1 MRDSRVPSKDDP
13 HSPQGQRG
21 LTNGLHSSPRIFRSS
36 NGGGSGPPGKTN
48 GLTNGSKGRINGLG
62 RTNGLTN
69 GHTNGLTNGSKG
81 RVNGLGRT
89 NGRTN
94 GLTNGITNGVR
105 VGRVNGLTNG
115 LTNGIT
121 NGFVNGVGAV
131 NGFRLS
137 YQPRILGR
145 GPGPMRRKLLAVL
158 VLVAIVV
165 AVPYAL
171 VFSFPPEHV
180 KIDGYF
186 MDWMTAQVY
195 RDQPDNPSPDTT
207 LVGYAMKYDSEGSY
221 FYVATNGRAFGDSNT
236 GADRY
241 YIFIDRDGNSLSGYS
256 IRGLG
261 ADSLVELV
269 GWNRTL
275 MSGTTYTFDTHA
287 SRLDFAGFSPSSN
300 PTVAFKD
307 GKIEL
312 ATSVALGSKS
322 VALVCARHTGSPDD
336 WSDVNFRAAG
346 AALVMSEIHDAPEVT
361 QGVTDEHMLSLTVSG
376 KGPTASVSG
385 LRFQFL
391 GNTTPISISAYE
403 GAQKIGT
410 STNST
415 LTFEDPLSAGER
427 RSHELVIVA
436 SFSESS
442 NAGSFGLRL
451 DASRPAIVDSNAT
464 VRIQSVQTNATVS
477 YIRQAPGNIVVDGA
491 FGDWDMRLPL
501 EDALNDT
508 LIDGAVP
515 CWNPD
520 VDIRHAKAA
529 SSATEA
535 FFYMSVNGTMLGGSS
550 IPGSTVR
557 WVSGQTANVTN
568 ETHTLYGTD
577 YAFVFIDVDRNVST
591 GYYIGGSE
599 ACIAVVGKEGSILS
613 AKAYSIQSTG
623 WVDAGDAE
631 AALDGYQLEI
641 GGSFQ
646 ALGLTLGQ
654 NYPITFVAQDWQGC
668 QDEASMFLPART
680 MALMAFPGMLINE
693 IYSLPPPTKPNDWIE
708 LYNTGTTPIDIG
720 GWELYVDGVLVY
732 TFPSETVQPGGFY
745 VASNLNFHAGRVYE
759 LYDNLDLIDS
769 VTLPTWHEASYGRVG
784 GPGDGYSRW
793 SGMTPT
799 PGAIN
804 VGEYPIPEFG
814 SLLPALA
821 IVPIMFIV
829 INRAKRASRSAPE
842 E

>member
-1 MRDSRVPSKDDP
+1 MVPSRNDL
-13 HSPQGQRG
+13 HSPQDQRG
-21 LTNGLHSSPRIFRSS
+21 LTNGLHSSPRVFRSS
-36 NGGGSGPPGKTN
+36 SGGDNGPPGK
-48 GLTNGSKGRINGLG
+48 
-62 RTNGLTN
+62 
-69 GHTNGLTNGSKG
+69 TNGLTNGSKG

-89 NGRTN
+89 NGLTNGRTN

-105 VGRVNGLTNG
+105 IGRVNG

-121 NGFVNGVGAV
+121 NGFVNGAGAV

-137 YQPRILGR
+137 YQPRILGP

-158 VLVAIVV
+158 VLVAIVL

-171 VFSFPPEHV
+171 VFTFPPEHV

-195 RDQPDNPSPDTT
+195 TDSPNNPSPDTT

-221 FYVATNGRAFGDSNT
+221 FYIAINGRAFGDSNT
-236 GADRY
+236 GADAY

-261 ADSLVELV
+261 ADLLVQLV
-269 GWNRTL
+269 GWNGTL
-275 MSGTTYTFDTHA
+275 KSGTTYSFDPLA
-287 SRLDFAGFSPSSN
+287 SRLDFAGFSPSSS

-312 ATSVALGSKS
+312 ATSVALGSRS
-322 VALVCARHTGSPDD
+322 IALVCARHTDGPDD
-336 WSDVNFRAAG
+336 WSDVNFRAVG
-346 AALVMSEIHDAPEVT
+346 AALVMSEIHDAPAVT
-361 QGVTDEHMLSLTVSG
+361 QGITDEHVLSLTISG
-376 KGPTASVSG
+376 KGPSVSVSE

-391 GNTTPISISAYE
+391 GSIAPISISAYE
-403 GAQKIGT
+403 GPQKIGT

-415 LTFEDPLSAGER
+415 LTFEKPLRVNER
-427 RSHELVIVA
+427 SSHELVIVA

-442 NAGSFGLRL
+442 DAGSFGLRL
-451 DASRPAIVDSNAT
+451 DESRPAIMDSNAT
-464 VRIQSVQTNATVS
+464 VTIHSVQTNATLY
-477 YIRQAPGNIVVDGA
+477 YIRQAPGNIVIDGA
-491 FGDWDMRLPL
+491 FGDWDMMMPA
-501 EDALNDT
+501 EDASNDT
-508 LIDGAVP
+508 FIDGTVP

-520 VDIRHAKAA
+520 VDIRNVKAA
-529 SSATEA
+529 STATEA

-550 IPGSTVR
+550 IPGNTVR
-557 WVSGQTANVTN
+557 WVSGQMTNITN

-577 YAFVFIDVDRNVST
+577 YAFVFIDIDRNAST

-613 AKAYSIQSTG
+613 AKAFKIESTG

-641 GGSFQ
+641 GGTFQ

-654 NYPITFVAQDWQGC
+654 NYPITFVAQDWRGC
-668 QDEASMFLPART
+668 QDEASMFLPARA
-680 MALMAFPGMLINE
+680 MASKAFPGMLINE
-693 IYSLPPPTKPNDWIE
+693 IYSIPPSTRNSDWIE
-708 LYNTGTTPIDIG
+708 LYNTGTTPVDIG
-720 GWELYVDGVLVY
+720 GWQVWVDGVLVY
-732 TFPSETVQPGGFY
+732 TFPSLPPASVVQPGGFY
-745 VASNLNFHAGRVYE
+745 VAYNLEFSSGRNYR
-759 LYDNLDLIDS
+759 LYDNADPHNLIDEVNMPS
-769 VTLPTWHEASYGRVG
+769 WHSKSYGRVG
-784 GPGDGYSRW
+784 GPGDGYANW
-793 SGMTPT
+793 STMNPT
-799 PGAIN
+799 PGELN

-821 IVPIMFIV
+821 IVPIMFFV
-829 INRAKRASRSAPE
+829 INRAERASKSAPE

>member
-1 MRDSRVPSKDDP
+1 MRDRRVPSKDDP
-13 HSPQGQRG
+13 HSPQDQRG
-21 LTNGLHSSPRIFRSS
+21 LTNGLHSPPRVFRSS
-36 NGGGSGPPGKTN
+36 NGNGPPGK
-48 GLTNGSKGRINGLG
+48 
-62 RTNGLTN
+62 
-69 GHTNGLTNGSKG
+69 TNGLTNGSKG
-81 RVNGLGRT
+81 RVNGLGRTNGLT

-115 LTNGIT
+115 IT
-121 NGFVNGVGAV
+121 NGFVNGAGAV

-137 YQPRILGR
+137 YQPRILGP

-158 VLVAIVV
+158 VLVAIVLV
-165 AVPYAL
+165 VPYAL
-171 VFSFPPEHV
+171 VFTFPPEHV

-195 RDQPDNPSPDTT
+195 TDQPNNPSPDTT

-221 FYVATNGRAFGDSNT
+221 FYIATNGKAFGDSNT
-236 GADRY
+236 GADGY

-261 ADSLVELV
+261 ADSAVVLV
-269 GWNRTL
+269 GWNRSL
-275 MSGTTYTFDTHA
+275 MSGTTYSFDPLT
-287 SRLDFAGFSPSSN
+287 SRLDFAGFSPSSS

-312 ATSVALGSKS
+312 ATSLALGSRS

-346 AALVMSEIHDAPEVT
+346 AALVISENHDAPAVT
-361 QGVTDEHMLSLTVSG
+361 QGVTDEHMLSLTISG
-376 KGPTASVSG
+376 KGPTVSVSG

-391 GNTTPISISAYE
+391 GNITPTSMSAYE
-403 GAQKIGT
+403 GPQMIGT
-410 STNST
+410 SSNST
-415 LTFEDPLSAGER
+415 LIFEKPLKVSER
-427 RSHELVIVA
+427 SSHELVIVA

-442 NAGSFGLRL
+442 DACSFGLRL
-451 DASRPAIVDSNAT
+451 DSSRPAIMDSNAT
-464 VRIQSVQTNATVS
+464 VSIQSVQTNATVS

-491 FGDWDMRLPL
+491 FGDWDMRLPA
-501 EDALNDT
+501 EDAINDT
-508 LIDGAVP
+508 FIDGTVP

-520 VDIRHAKAA
+520 VDIRNVRAA
-529 SSATEA
+529 STATEA

-557 WVSGQTANVTN
+557 WVPGQMANITN

-577 YAFVFIDVDRNVST
+577 YAFVFIDIDRNSST
-591 GYYIGGSE
+591 GYYVGGSE
-599 ACIAVVGKEGSILS
+599 ACIAVVGKEGAILS
-613 AKAYSIQSTG
+613 AKLFKIQSTG
-623 WVDAGDAE
+623 WVDAGDAA
-631 AALDGYQLEI
+631 AALDGYQLEV

-646 ALGLTLGQ
+646 TLGLALGQ
-654 NYPITFVAQDWQGC
+654 NYPITFVAQDWKGC
-668 QDEASMFLPART
+668 QDEASMFLPARA
-680 MALMAFPGMLINE
+680 MASKSFPGMLINE
-693 IYSLPPPTKPNDWIE
+693 IYSMPPPVKPNDWIE
-708 LYNTGTTPIDIG
+708 LYNTGTTPLNIG

-732 TFPSETVQPGGFY
+732 TFPSVTVQPGGFY
-745 VASNLNFHAGRVYE
+745 VSPNLDFSSGKSYQLN
-759 LYDNLDLIDS
+759 DNLGNVIDS
-769 VTLPTWHEASYGRVG
+769 VNMPTWHQMSYGRVG
-784 GPGDGYSRW
+784 GPGDGYSNW

-799 PGAIN
+799 PGALN
-804 VGEYPIPEFG
+804 PGELAIPELG

-821 IVPIMFIV
+821 IVPIMFFV
-829 INRAKRASRSAPE
+829 ISRAKRASKSAPE

>member
-1 MRDSRVPSKDDP
+1 VRDGRVPSKDDP
-13 HSPQGQRG
+13 HSPQDQRG
-21 LTNGLHSSPRIFRSS
+21 LTNGLHSSPRVFRSS
-36 NGGGSGPPGKTN
+36 NGGDNSPGKTN
-48 GLTNGSKGRINGLG
+48 GLTNGL
-62 RTNGLTN
+62 
-69 GHTNGLTNGSKG
+69 KG
-81 RVNGLGRT
+81 RVNGLGRTIGLT

-105 VGRVNGLTNG
+105 MGRVNGLTNG

-121 NGFVNGVGAV
+121 NGFVNGAGAV

-137 YQPRILGR
+137 YQPRILGP

-158 VLVAIVV
+158 VLVAIVL

-171 VFSFPPEHV
+171 VFTFPPEHV

-195 RDQPDNPSPDTT
+195 TDQPDNPSPDTT

-221 FYVATNGRAFGDSNT
+221 FYIATNGRAFGDSNT
-236 GADRY
+236 GADGY
-241 YIFIDRDGNSLSGYS
+241 YIFIDRDGNPLSGYS

-275 MSGTTYTFDTHA
+275 MSGMTCSFNPPA
-287 SRLDFAGFSPSSN
+287 SRLNFAGFSPSSS

-312 ATSVALGSKS
+312 ATSVALGSRS

-346 AALVMSEIHDAPEVT
+346 AALVMSETHDAPAVT
-361 QGVTDEHMLSLTVSG
+361 QGITDEHVLSLTISG
-376 KGPTASVSG
+376 KGPSVSVSG

-391 GNTTPISISAYE
+391 GSITPTRMSAYE
-403 GAQKIGT
+403 GPQKIGT
-410 STNST
+410 SANTT
-415 LTFEDPLSAGER
+415 LNFEKPLRVSER
-427 RSHELVIVA
+427 SSHELVIVA
-436 SFSESS
+436 SFSDSS
-442 NAGSFGLRL
+442 TAGSFGLRL
-451 DASRPAIVDSNAT
+451 DASRPAIMDSNAT

-491 FGDWDMRLPL
+491 FGDWDMRLPV
-501 EDALNDT
+501 EDAINDT
-508 LIDGAVP
+508 FIDGTVP

-520 VDIRHAKAA
+520 VDIRHVRAA
-529 SSATEA
+529 STATEA
-535 FFYMSVNGTMLGGSS
+535 FFYMSVNETMLGGSS

-557 WVSGQTANVTN
+557 WVSGQMGNITN

-577 YAFVFIDVDRNVST
+577 YAFVFIDVDRNAST

-599 ACIAVVGKEGSILS
+599 ACIAVVGKESAILS
-613 AKAYSIQSTG
+613 AKAFKIQSTG
-623 WVDAGDAE
+623 WVGAGDVD

-680 MALMAFPGMLINE
+680 MASKAFPGMLINE
-693 IYSLPPPTKPNDWIE
+693 IYSTPPPTKPNDWIE
-708 LYNTGTTPIDIG
+708 LYNTGTTPVNIG
-720 GWELYVDGVLVY
+720 GWELYVDGSLVY
-732 TFPSETVQPGGFY
+732 TFPSYTVQPGEFY
-745 VASNLNFHAGRVYE
+745 VTTDLNFHAGTNYLLR
-759 LYDNLDLIDS
+759 DNLGNDIDS
-769 VTLPTWHEASYGRVG
+769 VSVPVWHEKSYGRVG
-784 GPGDGYSRW
+784 GPGDGYSNW
-793 SGMTPT
+793 SNMAPT
-799 PGAIN
+799 PGALN
-804 VGEYPIPEFG
+804 EGEYAIPEFG

-821 IVPIMFIV
+821 IVPIMFFV
-829 INRAKRASRSAPE
+829 INRAKRASRFAPE